1 MGEEGEALLV
11 IMERRQQQIPR
22 WQNSRWGTVIKRIC
36 FRSRKYVPVC
46 L

>member
-22 WQNSRWGTVIKRIC
+22 LQNSRWGTVIKCIC
-36 FRSRKYVPVC
+36 LSRRKYVPVC